1 MIGERIYGPIGHAVD
16 TFAVIGTM
24 FGVATSLGFGVLQVN
39 SGLNYLLGVPVNAM
53 VQVGLIIAISLIA
66 TLSVF
71 SGLDTKVCESFIR
84 RGIPA
89 KVINLDNRVRFVIP
103 SEDHNDFVYGLR
115 IRAFTITNP
124 LVSEVDDGETD
135 YYRAEV
141 FLEYGG
147 QHYDVMGFT
156 QKQILADVVTQ
167 YEKYNYYLHISSSEY
182 LGEDT

>member
-1 MIGERIYGPIGHAVD
+1 MLLMCLGLYRALRDDWIKINSVQSHNTSVQYSKTDVD
-16 TFAVIGTM
+16 WEDHLDVLVSHPSEDDVQEFLEQ
-24 FGVATSLGFGVLQVN
+24 VATPAL
-39 SGLNYLLGVPVNAM
+39 
-53 VQVGLIIAISLIA
+53 
-66 TLSVF
+66 
-71 SGLDTKVCESFIR
+71 TKVCESFIR
-84 RGIPA
+84 RGIPS